1 MNLQRTWAIF
11 RKELIHIRR
20 DTGSLIQALLLP
32 IFLLL
37 LYGYA
42 LNLDVKHVAL
52 AVYDQE
58 KSSLS
63 RDFIDRFTASRY
75 FTLHDDVNSYP
86 EVNRLI
92 DDRGIWLA
100 LVIPYDFSRR
110 VKSGQTAN
118 VQALIDGTDANT
130 ANIVLSY
137 VQAIILEYSQRLAMD
152 RAAARGLAS
161 LEVPL
166 QGEIRVWFNEEL
178 ESRNYIIPGLI
189 AVIMTMVGSLLT
201 AMIIVRETERGSM
214 ESLAATPLKK
224 TEVILG
230 KLGPYFL
237 IGMFNMVLAIILG
250 HGLFDIPIRGNH
262 FFLLL
267 VAALFVIV
275 VLGQGLLIS
284 VTAQNQLQ
292 AYQMAVILAFFP
304 AVFLSGYILPIRQ
317 MPLALQYFTYLFPPR
332 YFVTILK
339 GIYLKGVGLKILWFE
354 TLALT
359 GFALLF
365 LTIAIARFVKKMK

>member
-11 RKELIHIRR
+11 RKELLHIRR
-20 DTGSLIQALLLP
+20 DPGSLIQALLLP
-32 IFLLL
+32 VFLFL

-42 LNLDVKHVAL
+42 LNLDVEHVAL

-58 KSSLS
+58 KTSLS
-63 RDFIDRFTASRY
+63 RDFINRFADSRY
-75 FTLHDDVNSYP
+75 FTLHHDVPGYRDVS
-86 EVNRLI
+86 RLI
-92 DDRGIWLA
+92 DDRKIWLA
-100 LVIPYDFSRR
+100 LVLPHDFSRR
-110 VKSGQTAN
+110 LKSGRTAR

-137 VQAIILEYSQRLAMD
+137 VQAVSLEFSQRLAMD

-161 LEVPL
+161 LEIPL
-166 QGEIRVWFNEEL
+166 QGELRVWFNEEL
-178 ESRNYIIPGLI
+178 DSRNYIIPGLI

-201 AMIIVRETERGSM
+201 AMTIVREVERGSM

-237 IGMFNMVLAIILG
+237 IGMFDMVLAIILG

-262 FFLLL
+262 GFLLL

-275 VLGQGLLIS
+275 ALGQEEYYG
-284 VTAQNQLQ
+284 
-292 AYQMAVILAFFP
+292 
-304 AVFLSGYILPIRQ
+304 
-317 MPLALQYFTYLFPPR
+317 
-332 YFVTILK
+332 
-339 GIYLKGVGLKILWFE
+339 
-354 TLALT
+354 
-359 GFALLF
+359 GFS
-365 LTIAIARFVKKMK
+365 I